1 MLTVFLAALL
11 VVCTSGHYHIHD
23 WKVMQKHFTDEVE
36 DRKNK
41 PCDDAKIYS
50 YHIHVL
56 FWQNNENRTGSAI
69 ALRNDFIENFK
80 PESGKMKNC
89 TITAGAPAPG
99 LDICMFGVDLVPAG
113 PFTTAQYS
121 FFIPPNRLQE
131 TSMWMLQN
139 KGVHDVFI
147 HPNSGCETN
156 DHTKWNTFSG
166 AKWPIDDT
174 VFTCNY
180 PGCEPGNPRVI
191 ES

>member
-1 MLTVFLAALL
+1 MLTVFLAAVL

-23 WKVMQKHFTDEVE
+23 WNAMPKQNLDAEMG
-36 DRKNK
+36 KN
-41 PCDDAKIYS
+41 CSSANIYS

-56 FWQNNENRTGSAI
+56 FWQNNPNRTGSAL
-69 ALRNDFIENFK
+69 ALRDAFIGKFNLNGK
-80 PESGKMKNC
+80 KCSISAGNPASGLKMC
-89 TITAGAPAPG
+89 VF
-99 LDICMFGVDLVPAG
+99 DVDLNPAG

-121 FFIPPNRLQE
+121 FFIPPSRLQE

-147 HPNSGCETN
+147 HPNSGCETD

-166 AKWPIDDT
+166 AKWPIDDS

-180 PGCEPGNPRVI
+180 PGCNPSAIR
-191 ES
+191 S